1 MQYGARVVASALAL
15 FFVSLLIPYLTLRHQ
30 RFPRIRLP
38 AFIDVCYD
46 GGPTYTDVYL

>member
-30 RFPRIRLP
+30 RFLRIRLP
-38 AFIDVCYD
+38 PFIDVCYS
-46 GGPTYTDVYL
+46 GPRTT